1 MGSSTNPLILE
12 ARNVLRRGVGDLI
25 DDTEGF
31 CTLVN
36 DLQEEASQ
44 LTPTERRFLEYLVPF
59 RDKLV
64 RDAPVIASVECAEA
78 ESQGVLS
85 TIMDKSW
92 DLKEAMRMYEGT
104 LSASFDM
111 EEEYDRAIV
120 KLQEETEHLE
130 EKRKKLKM
138 DIRDDISLLL
148 ERRQSLLELKDKQR
162 LARIAHDRTSAE
174 MEVAMDCKEALEV
187 RWKKVVEMGKLA

>member
-1 MGSSTNPLILE
+1 
-12 ARNVLRRGVGDLI
+12 
-25 DDTEGF
+25 
-31 CTLVN
+31 
-36 DLQEEASQ
+36 
-44 LTPTERRFLEYLVPF
+44 
-59 RDKLV
+59 V

-78 ESQGVLS
+78 ESQSVLS
-85 TIMDKSW
+85 DILDKSW

-111 EEEYDRAIV
+111 EEEYDRAII
-120 KLQEETEHLE
+120 KLQEETELLE
-130 EKRKKLKM
+130 ENKKKLKM

-174 MEVAMDCKEALEV
+174 MEVAMDCKEALEA
-187 RWKKVVEMGKLA
+187 RWKKVMEMGKLA

>member
-1 MGSSTNPLILE
+1 LILE

-36 DLQEEASQ
+36 DLQDEASE
-44 LTPTERRFLEYLVPF
+44 LTPTERRFLGYLIPF

-78 ESQGVLS
+78 ESQSVLS
-85 TIMDKSW
+85 DILDKSW

-120 KLQEETEHLE
+120 KLQEETELLE
-130 EKRKKLKM
+130 EKKKKLKM

-174 MEVAMDCKEALEV
+174 MEVAMDCKEALEA
-187 RWKKVVEMGKLA
+187 RWKKVMEMGKLA

>member
-36 DLQEEASQ
+36 DLQDEASE
-44 LTPTERRFLEYLVPF
+44 LTPTERRFLDYLVPF

-78 ESQGVLS
+78 ESQSVLS
-85 TIMDKSW
+85 NILDKSW

-120 KLQEETEHLE
+120 KLQEEIEHLE
-130 EKRKKLKM
+130 EKKKKLKM

-174 MEVAMDCKEALEV
+174 MEVAMDCKEALEA
-187 RWKKVVEMGKLA
+187 RWKKVMEMGKLA

>member
-1 MGSSTNPLILE
+1 MGSSTNPLIFE

-31 CTLVN
+31 CTLVS
-36 DLQEEASQ
+36 DLQDEASE
-44 LTPTERRFLEYLVPF
+44 LTPTERRFLDYLVPF

-78 ESQGVLS
+78 ESQSVLS
-85 TIMDKSW
+85 NILDKSW

-111 EEEYDRAIV
+111 EEEYDRAII
-120 KLQEETEHLE
+120 KLQEETELLA
-130 EKRKKLKM
+130 EKKKKLKM
-138 DIRDDISLLL
+138 DIRDDIALLL

-162 LARIAHDRTSAE
+162 LSRIAHDRTSAE
-174 MEVAMDCKEALEV
+174 MEVAMDRKEALEA
-187 RWKKVVEMGKLA
+187 RWKKVMEMGKLA

>member
-1 MGSSTNPLILE
+1 MGSSTNPLIFE

-31 CTLVN
+31 CTLVS
-36 DLQEEASQ
+36 DLQDEASE
-44 LTPTERRFLEYLVPF
+44 LTPTERRFLDYLVPF

-78 ESQGVLS
+78 ESQSVLS
-85 TIMDKSW
+85 NILDKSW

-111 EEEYDRAIV
+111 EEEYDRAII
-120 KLQEETEHLE
+120 KLQEETELLA
-130 EKRKKLKM
+130 EKKKLKM
-138 DIRDDISLLL
+138 DIRDDIALLL

-162 LARIAHDRTSAE
+162 LSRIAHDRTSAE
-174 MEVAMDCKEALEV
+174 MEVAMDCKEALEA
-187 RWKKVVEMGKLA
+187 RWKKVMEMGKLA

>member
-1 MGSSTNPLILE
+1 
-12 ARNVLRRGVGDLI
+12 
-25 DDTEGF
+25 
-31 CTLVN
+31 
-36 DLQEEASQ
+36 
-44 LTPTERRFLEYLVPF
+44 
-59 RDKLV
+59 
-64 RDAPVIASVECAEA
+64 
-78 ESQGVLS
+78 
-85 TIMDKSW
+85 
-92 DLKEAMRMYEGT
+92 MRMYEGT

-111 EEEYDRAIV
+111 DEEYDRAII

-187 RWKKVVEMGKLA
+187 RWKKVMEMGKLA

>member
-36 DLQEEASQ
+36 DLQDEASE
-44 LTPTERRFLEYLVPF
+44 LTSTERRFLEYLVPF

-78 ESQGVLS
+78 ESQSVLS
-85 TIMDKSW
+85 DILDKSW

-111 EEEYDRAIV
+111 EEEYDRAII
-120 KLQEETEHLE
+120 KLQEETELLE
-130 EKRKKLKM
+130 ENKKKLKM

-174 MEVAMDCKEALEV
+174 MEVAMDCKEALEA
-187 RWKKVVEMGKLA
+187 RWKKVMEMGKLA

>member
-1 MGSSTNPLILE
+1 LILE

-36 DLQEEASQ
+36 DLHDEASE
-44 LTPTERRFLEYLVPF
+44 LTPTERRFLGYLIPF

-78 ESQGVLS
+78 ESQSVLS
-85 TIMDKSW
+85 DILDKSW

-120 KLQEETEHLE
+120 KLQEETELLE
-130 EKRKKLKM
+130 EKKKKLKM

-174 MEVAMDCKEALEV
+174 MEVAMDCKEALEA
-187 RWKKVVEMGKLA
+187 RWKKVMEMGKLA

>member
-1 MGSSTNPLILE
+1 LILE

-31 CTLVN
+31 STLVN
-36 DLQEEASQ
+36 DLQDEASE
-44 LTPTERRFLEYLVPF
+44 LTPTERRFLDYLVPF

-78 ESQGVLS
+78 ESQSVLS
-85 TIMDKSW
+85 DILDKSW

-120 KLQEETEHLE
+120 KLQEETELLE
-130 EKRKKLKM
+130 EKKKKLKM

-174 MEVAMDCKEALEV
+174 MEVAMDCKEALEA
-187 RWKKVVEMGKLA
+187 RWKKVMEMGKLA

>member
-1 MGSSTNPLILE
+1 
-12 ARNVLRRGVGDLI
+12 
-25 DDTEGF
+25 
-31 CTLVN
+31 
-36 DLQEEASQ
+36 
-44 LTPTERRFLEYLVPF
+44 
-59 RDKLV
+59 V

-78 ESQGVLS
+78 ESQSVLS
-85 TIMDKSW
+85 NILDKSW

-120 KLQEETEHLE
+120 KLQEEIEHLE
-130 EKRKKLKM
+130 EKKKKLKM

-162 LARIAHDRTSAE
+162 LAIIAHDRTSAE
-174 MEVAMDCKEALEV
+174 MEVAMDCKEALEA
-187 RWKKVVEMGKLA
+187 RWKKVMEMGKLA

>member
-1 MGSSTNPLILE
+1 MGSSTNPLIFE

-31 CTLVN
+31 CTLVS
-36 DLQEEASQ
+36 DLQDEASE
-44 LTPTERRFLEYLVPF
+44 LTPTERRFLDYLVPF

-78 ESQGVLS
+78 ESQSVLS
-85 TIMDKSW
+85 NILDKSW

-111 EEEYDRAIV
+111 EEEYDRAII
-120 KLQEETEHLE
+120 KLQEETELLA
-130 EKRKKLKM
+130 EKKKKLKM
-138 DIRDDISLLL
+138 DIRDDIALLL

-162 LARIAHDRTSAE
+162 LSRIAHDRTSAE
-174 MEVAMDCKEALEV
+174 MEVAMDCKEALEA
-187 RWKKVVEMGKLA
+187 RWKKVMEMGKLA

>member
-1 MGSSTNPLILE
+1 LILE

-31 CTLVN
+31 STLVN
-36 DLQEEASQ
+36 DLQDEASE
-44 LTPTERRFLEYLVPF
+44 LTPTERRFLNYLVPF

-78 ESQGVLS
+78 ESQSVLS
-85 TIMDKSW
+85 DILDKSW

-120 KLQEETEHLE
+120 KLQEETELLE
-130 EKRKKLKM
+130 EKKKKLKM

-162 LARIAHDRTSAE
+162 LAIIAHDRTSAE
-174 MEVAMDCKEALEV
+174 MEVAMDCKEALEA
-187 RWKKVVEMGKLA
+187 RWKKVMEMGKLA

>member
-1 MGSSTNPLILE
+1 MGSITNPLILE

-25 DDTEGF
+25 DDTEGL

-36 DLQEEASQ
+36 DLQDEASE
-44 LTPTERRFLEYLVPF
+44 LTPTECRFLDYLVPF

-78 ESQGVLS
+78 ESQSVLS
-85 TIMDKSW
+85 DILDKSW

-111 EEEYDRAIV
+111 EEEYDRAIL
-120 KLQEETEHLE
+120 KLQEETALLE
-130 EKRKKLKM
+130 EKKKKLKM

-174 MEVAMDCKEALEV
+174 MEVAMDCKEALEA
-187 RWKKVVEMGKLA
+187 RWKKVMEMGKLA

>member
-1 MGSSTNPLILE
+1 LILE

-36 DLQEEASQ
+36 DLQDEASE
-44 LTPTERRFLEYLVPF
+44 LTPTERRFLGYLVPF

-78 ESQGVLS
+78 ESQSVLS
-85 TIMDKSW
+85 DILDKSW

-120 KLQEETEHLE
+120 KLQEETELLE
-130 EKRKKLKM
+130 EKKKKLKM

-174 MEVAMDCKEALEV
+174 MEVAMDCKEALEA
-187 RWKKVVEMGKLA
+187 RWKKVMEMGKLA